1 MYHCYIS
8 DRKNVSRGLK
18 KNVSRIMKFNESF
31 CKLGA
36 VPGLKK
42 QRYFPLYYCFPKILW
57 NANSFY
63 RKGQTDGRIC
73 GGMWPMGVELD
84 TA

>member
-1 MYHCYIS
+1 
-8 DRKNVSRGLK
+8 
-18 KNVSRIMKFNESF
+18 MKFNESF

-36 VPGLKK
+36 VPGLGLKKK
-42 QRYFPLYYCFPKILW
+42 QKRYFSTLLCFPKILW

-73 GGMWPMGVELD
+73 GGMWPVGVELD